1 MFIQN
6 LNKAQQEILLKLA
19 NDLMIS
25 DGVIDQSEEELI
37 SFIKSQCTEDVSELE
52 IFNLSEIKDVFDSKK
67 AKVSMLLELIG
78 LAHADGDYGQE
89 EKVFINEIASVLNI
103 NEANL
108 NELENWVRRQLDLVN
123 DSVMFM
129 EE

>member
-6 LNKAQQEILLKLA
+6 LNKAQQEVLLKLA
-19 NDLMIS
+19 SDLMIS
-25 DGVIDQSEEELI
+25 DGVIDQSEKELI
-37 SFIKSQCTEDVSELE
+37 NFVKSQCTEGVSELE
-52 IFNLSEIKDVFDSKK
+52 NFNLSEIRDVFGSKK

-78 LAHADGDYGQE
+78 LAHADGYYGKE

>member
-6 LNKAQQEILLKLA
+6 LNKAQQEVLLKLA
-19 NDLMIS
+19 NELMIS

-37 SFIKSQCTEDVSELE
+37 SFIKSQCTEGVSELE
-52 IFNLSEIKDVFDSKK
+52 IFKLSEIKDVFDSKK

-78 LAHADGDYGQE
+78 LAHADGDYGKE
-89 EKVFINEIASVLNI
+89 EMIFINEIASVLNI
-103 NEANL
+103 DEANL
-108 NELENWVRRQLDLVN
+108 NELENWVKRQLDLVN